1 MNDKQSTSSKA
12 LLMGGCLVALLW
24 SGCNTPPPAP
34 LPPERP
40 NVAPQSPRAAEIR
53 LPLDA
58 SLIRPMVQELLSI
71 DLSTA
76 IRIAQADNLDILQ
89 SQRQTDIARAQLR
102 GARAAVLPRLVPS
115 LLFRDVEGTVQGTRG
130 NLVEVGFSTFEPTL
144 ALQWI
149 INPGK
154 VYYDILAA
162 KKQLLGSEHREQA
175 VLVETLRQ
183 TALQYYELAL
193 AQAEIAAAHQAVLE
207 AEELVRINQLRQQVG
222 TGIAADLSLAQA
234 HLAER
239 QQNQARAL
247 NAFYH
252 RSIELSL
259 TLRLD
264 ASVTLVPAAEHLMP
278 IDLVREEF
286 DFDALMA
293 MAIRF
298 RPDLEQV
305 RVLVEE
311 IAARTDASRWGELG
325 PFFGLAY
332 QIGAIGAD
340 EGEGLSSLEG
350 QQRFSAGVGADWS
363 FAAFANLE
371 AAQAFEQQVIL
382 EADRKLDEVKAEVAS
397 ALADATL
404 YRALLSQ
411 SKARLSAAEEAA
423 RLVQSSFSTGT
434 VTLLDV
440 LQAQEAL
447 SRARL
452 EHAEI
457 VVHYNTTQV
466 ELLAALG
473 MIDGDRL
480 ALTSVI
486 SDQ

>member
-1 MNDKQSTSSKA
+1 MKTNSKFEEIGRLDHGKHRPKDLFGRDTGLGRNPVEDHRTCEVTA
-12 LLMGGCLVALLW
+12 RLPRIHFTDQLGFCLAQLDVGADLVEGSAIDERPDRGGRVRRCPDPEAARGIDETPHELLM
-24 SGCNTPPPAP
+24 PP
-34 LPPERP
+34 
-40 NVAPQSPRAAEIR
+40 
-53 LPLDA
+53 
-58 SLIRPMVQELLSI
+58 
-71 DLSTA
+71 
-76 IRIAQADNLDILQ
+76 
-89 SQRQTDIARAQLR
+89 
-102 GARAAVLPRLVPS
+102 
-115 LLFRDVEGTVQGTRG
+115 
-130 NLVEVGFSTFEPTL
+130 
-144 ALQWI
+144 
-149 INPGK
+149 
-154 VYYDILAA
+154 LAA
-162 KKQLLGSEHREQA
+162 RSPAEQA
-175 VLVETLRQ
+175 EHFWP
-183 TALQYYELAL
+183 AYPKA
-193 AQAEIAAAHQAVLE
+193 
-207 AEELVRINQLRQQVG
+207 
-222 TGIAADLSLAQA
+222 
-234 HLAER
+234 
-239 QQNQARAL
+239 
-247 NAFYH
+247 
-252 RSIELSL
+252 
-259 TLRLD
+259 D